1 MQRNDE
7 TENLSEGPSR
17 SAQKRDAKAVE
28 QLAQRLAELSDAEL
42 ARLPKSPELAKE
54 IALARNTSGHGSRKR
69 QIKHL
74 AGLLRGNDDQ
84 REAIETSL
92 DGHAVSQ
99 RQETMAF
106 HHLEEL
112 RDRLCTA
119 ETFEAALAEVRSTYP
134 HVEPG
139 KLTRLA
145 GSVHDHNDKRAAREI
160 FRYLRKAEE
169 TRDA

>member
-7 TENLSEGPSR
+7 TENLHEGPSR

-42 ARLPKSPELAKE
+42 ARLPKTPELTKE
-54 IALARNTSGHGSRKR
+54 IELARNTRGHGSRKR

-84 REAIETSL
+84 REAIGTAL

-119 ETFEAALAEVRSTYP
+119 ATFEAALAEVRTTYP

-139 KLTRLA
+139 KLARLA